1 MVTDEVA
8 LTRTD
13 SIPLGTPVEAFRQ
26 AVRER
31 NRRCIATGRPASLAH
46 LGWWALF
53 ESTYVFPLAYEQHWN
68 DSNYS
73 RWITVPPTDLSH
85 GSINSVQNGILL
97 GPAMQISFNN
107 YSWSINPDV

>member
-1 MVTDEVA
+1 MA
-8 LTRTD
+8 LTPTN
-13 SIPLGTPVEAFRQ
+13 SVLSGTRVEAFCK

-31 NRRCIATGRPASLAH
+31 DRRCIATGRPASLAH

-73 RWITVPPTDLSH
+73 RWITVPPTDLFQD
-85 GSINSVQNGILL
+85 SINSVQNGILL
-97 GPAMQISFNN
+97 EPAMQISFNN